1 MDRLGR
7 ILKRSRQSLLSLP
20 NVVGVARG
28 QKLVRGENTKQEALV
43 VLVNQKVTLRDLR
56 QQDVVPRALAGVT
69 TDVIEVGELRL
80 LEAQPA
86 EAEPAEEDDKD
97 PGQPGGLASRT
108 RRQRPARPG
117 VSVGHYQITAGTL
130 GALVKDRRTGESLI
144 LSNNH
149 VLANATDG
157 RDRRAK
163 AGDPILQ
170 PGPYDGGTLD
180 DTIANLE
187 RFVPLVREYVRPSC
201 RIANFSEN
209 LGNLALTALAPP
221 YRLEF
226 RRRMP
231 RPNLVDAAVAR
242 LTNPDAVVPEILE
255 LGPVRGLAPET
266 KVGMMVQKSG
276 RSSGI
281 NQAEILALDATLRI
295 GLGAAKDTALF
306 AGQLVAGPM
315 AQPGDSGSLVVDAQN
330 RAVGLL
336 FAGSYQAT
344 IINPI
349 QAVLDLLDI
358 ELVM

>member
-1 MDRLGR
+1 MDKLGR
-7 ILKRSRQSLLSLP
+7 TLKRNRQGLLSLP

-28 QKLVRGENTKQEALV
+28 QKMVRGESTKQEAVV
-43 VLVNQKVTLRDLR
+43 VLVNQKMTLKDLR
-56 QQDVVPRALAGVT
+56 QQDVVPRVLAGVP

-80 LEAQPA
+80 LEAQPL
-86 EAEPAEEDDKD
+86 EAELAEDEDKD
-97 PGQPGGLASRT
+97 PGQPGGLPSRT

-130 GALVKDRRTGESLI
+130 GALVKDRRTGELLI

-163 AGDPILQ
+163 PGDPILQ
-170 PGPYDGGTLD
+170 PGPYDGGTMD
-180 DTIANLE
+180 DTIAHLD
-187 RFVPLVREYVRPSC
+187 RFIPLVREYARPTC

-242 LTNPDAVVPEILE
+242 LTNPDVVVPEILE
-255 LGPVRGLAPET
+255 LGPVRGLAPEA
-266 KVGMMVQKSG
+266 KVGTVVRKSG
-276 RSSGI
+276 RSSGL
-281 NQAEILALDATLRI
+281 NQAQILALDATLRVS
-295 GLGAAKDTALF
+295 LGEKDTAIF

-315 AQPGDSGSLVVDAQN
+315 AQPGDSGSLVVDLEN

-349 QAVLDLLDI
+349 QTVLDTLAI